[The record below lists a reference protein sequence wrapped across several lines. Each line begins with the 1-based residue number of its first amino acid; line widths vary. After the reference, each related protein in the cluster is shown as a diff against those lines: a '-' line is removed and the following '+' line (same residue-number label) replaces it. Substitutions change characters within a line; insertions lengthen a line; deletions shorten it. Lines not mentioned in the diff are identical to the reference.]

1 MLIDMPYKVVIN
13 FAKPVKRINN
23 SKAIVSANRK
33 QVILETNMDEIIR
46 NPEVM
51 NIKIDFE

>member
-1 MLIDMPYKVVIN
+1 MPYKVVMN
-13 FAKPVKRINN
+13 FAKPIKKVNN

-33 QVILETNMDEIIR
+33 QVILETSMDEIIR
-46 NPEVM
+46 NPAVM